1 MSGQPLARWQ
11 DQTLILQVYL
21 QPRASR
27 DELVGWHERGLK
39 IRLTAP
45 PVDGAANKHLLKF
58 LAAQFKVPVSNIH
71 LLQGE
76 TSRQKTLSIHK
87 PTRLPELLSIIEP

>member
-1 MSGQPLARWQ
+1 MSGRPHARWQ
-11 DQTLILQVYL
+11 GQNLILQVYL

-27 DELVGWHERGLK
+27 NELVGWHERGLK
-39 IRLTAP
+39 IRLQAP

-58 LAAQFKVPVSNIH
+58 LARLFKVPVSNIS

-76 TSRQKTLSIHK
+76 SSRQKTLSIYK
-87 PTRLPELLSIIEP
+87 PACLPELLSIIEP